1 MQRAASFAI
10 LSLSLLGCGD
20 DDPAAEPKPNCS
32 IGVTLTGDVQAT
44 FSARDETACGIN
56 VSLDSGIDVAFIPLR
71 AISGIELR
79 IGDVTEGET
88 GGPFPTGVGV
98 TTEEDPTTQ
107 QVRRYGTSSVGCN
120 VEIGEHRFEE
130 TQMSVLGE
138 ERHYQVVGT
147 GSCSE
152 SAVPADM
159 MGEIAVSNFVFRA
172 TAIWTD

>member
-1 MQRAASFAI
+1 MQRAASFVI

-20 DDPAAEPKPNCS
+20 DDPAPEPKPNCS
-32 IGVTLTGDVQAT
+32 IGVTLSGDVQGT
-44 FSARDETACGIN
+44 LSVLDEVACGIN
-56 VSLDSGIDVAFIPLR
+56 VSLDSGIDVVFIPLR
-71 AISGIELR
+71 AITGIELR
-79 IGDVTEGET
+79 IGEVTEGET
-88 GGPFPTGVGV
+88 GGPFPTRVGV

-107 QVRRYGTSSVGCN
+107 QVRRYATSSVGCN
-120 VEIGEHRFEE
+120 VEISEHRLEG

-147 GSCSE
+147 GSCGE

-159 MGEIAVSNFVFRA
+159 MGEIVLSDFVFRA